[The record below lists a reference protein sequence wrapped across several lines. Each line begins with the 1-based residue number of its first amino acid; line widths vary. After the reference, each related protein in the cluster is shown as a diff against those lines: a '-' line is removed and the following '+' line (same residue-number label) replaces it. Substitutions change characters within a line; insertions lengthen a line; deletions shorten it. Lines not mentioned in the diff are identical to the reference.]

1 MKLTEKAV
9 VQRDLPAELDEQFI
23 SDDDLTGLYLRLR
36 RGAASVVKSWVYRYT
51 VAGARHKETVDFAGH
66 SLAAA
71 RKWAGD
77 LQARVRLGYDP
88 GRERAQART
97 RGRGDDAGDTADLP
111 AAEKAEASGA

>member
-9 VQRDLPAELDEQFI
+9 IQRDLPAELDEQFI

-36 RGAASVVKSWVYRYT
+36 RGAAGVVKSWVYRYT

-77 LQARVRLGYDP
+77 LRARVRLGYDP
-88 GRERAQART
+88 GSGTGASANSRP
-97 RGRGDDAGDTADLP
+97 GRRCWRHCGSTCRR
-111 AAEKAEASGA
+111 KS